1 MWQALLVRWA
11 RMDSHINVHELMELR
26 CRHGGTDNRHIG
38 THSVCEVCNVKCYK
52 GKQRQRLMRKSVTN
66 TVQGNARP
74 SVGSESLT
82 PVTGRQDALKCATH
96 NRENRREVVPGNLE
110 DNV

>member
-1 MWQALLVRWA
+1 
-11 RMDSHINVHELMELR
+11 
-26 CRHGGTDNRHIG
+26 
-38 THSVCEVCNVKCYK
+38 
-52 GKQRQRLMRKSVTN
+52 MRKSVTN